1 MESVWY
7 KLKLVKQGLKK
18 LNNKEFAG
26 VTNKVRECKEKL
38 EILQRQIRSIYE
50 HQRLFEEEKELKA
63 ELSEFTAKIKLIIN
77 NSRKIE
83 PFLLA
88 VGDLDA
94 VFSTEVDIAGAKSRM
109 TSASLLKS
117 AWVNASREMNMKAL
131 DLKVAD
137 SEVQSLQTAGIV
149 ESQSILLA
157 EGSLLACMRAGFNIL
172 NERTGEQPGII
183 IVTGSLH
190 IVSAVLGY
198 FHS

>member
-1 MESVWY
+1 MWIISVG
-7 KLKLVKQGLKK
+7 KFIRRIDLGSLG
-18 LNNKEFAG
+18 
-26 VTNKVRECKEKL
+26 
-38 EILQRQIRSIYE
+38 IRQPITVQFQE
-50 HQRLFEEEKELKA
+50 
-63 ELSEFTAKIKLIIN
+63 
-77 NSRKIE
+77 E

-172 NERTGEQPGII
+172 NERTEEQPGII